1 MTDSGFTTSKAT
13 LNVQDNFI
21 TTPQFFTSFIFID
34 VSVIIGGVILWVI
47 FWYNLNKLK
56 IWDLKEG
63 VEIGVGKDFAVYK
76 LWKALWRIVNN
87 IGSLNQNYI
96 LTQCGFEAFSYL
108 YFLKKFIHIMA
119 ILSITDLFIFIP
131 YQLYFNESDTF
142 SLVAIDSSSNYLFR
156 TFYMLWTTIA
166 VFYSLHE
173 MKKYLRLVLKQ
184 KLLRGEKR
192 LLNNLKSKT
201 VLLHF
206 SG

>member
-13 LNVQDNFI
+13 LDVQDNFI
-21 TTPQFFTSFIFID
+21 STAEFFTSFIFID

-63 VEIGVGKDFAVYK
+63 VEIGIGKDFAVYK

-108 YFLKKFIHIMA
+108 FFLKKFIHIMA

-131 YQLYFNESDTF
+131 YQLFFN
-142 SLVAIDSSSNYLFR
+142 
-156 TFYMLWTTIA
+156 
-166 VFYSLHE
+166 
-173 MKKYLRLVLKQ
+173 
-184 KLLRGEKR
+184 
-192 LLNNLKSKT
+192 
-201 VLLHF
+201 
-206 SG
+206 